1 MIPDIYGVP
10 SRLLFATCTSTLGM
24 LDFSTHVLLT
34 AFLFVALSS
43 LLRTLSSLCRCLS
56 LVFLTYGMVCQHDAN
71 IPVTAGPQSV
81 QSTPVIS
88 RLLGAKIRERE
99 LSGSPV
105 ISRCRAKATTR
116 EFRITDPHTPRRLQ
130 LANSMLSDN
139 RGTYVSRISTHIDIA
154 PATNHNKQ
162 H

>member
-1 MIPDIYGVP
+1 MESDASKLSVLYKLVNFVDIDAKWHQ
-10 SRLLFATCTSTLGM
+10 SHLSTL
-24 LDFSTHVLLT
+24 
-34 AFLFVALSS
+34 
-43 LLRTLSSLCRCLS
+43 
-56 LVFLTYGMVCQHDAN
+56 
-71 IPVTAGPQSV
+71 

-105 ISRCRAKATTR
+105 ISRCRSKSMTR
-116 EFRITDPHTPRRLQ
+116 EFRITDPHSRRLQ
-130 LANSMLSDN
+130 LSISMLSDN

>member
-1 MIPDIYGVP
+1 MQRWLKDET
-10 SRLLFATCTSTLGM
+10 RN
-24 LDFSTHVLLT
+24 VLS
-34 AFLFVALSS
+34 FGIWCALYWRFDSS
-43 LLRTLSSLCRCLS
+43 FCLVGSIIAISKIAVYILAPILS
-56 LVFLTYGMVCQHDAN
+56 LTFICNASHR
-71 IPVTAGPQSV
+71 PVV
-81 QSTPVIS
+81 KCFFIIKIFIFYIVIQSTPVIS

-116 EFRITDPHTPRRLQ
+116 EFRITDPPIPRRLQ

-154 PATNHNKQ
+154 PATNDNKQ

>member
-1 MIPDIYGVP
+1 MSVKKNIP
-10 SRLLFATCTSTLGM
+10 
-24 LDFSTHVLLT
+24 
-34 AFLFVALSS
+34 
-43 LLRTLSSLCRCLS
+43 TLS
-56 LVFLTYGMVCQHDAN
+56 
-71 IPVTAGPQSV
+71 I